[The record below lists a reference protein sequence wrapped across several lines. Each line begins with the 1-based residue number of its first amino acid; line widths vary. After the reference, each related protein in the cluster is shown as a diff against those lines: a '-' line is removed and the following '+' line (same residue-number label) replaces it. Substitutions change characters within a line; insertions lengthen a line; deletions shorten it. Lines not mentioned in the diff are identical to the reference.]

1 VTLADAPFPNSEGLR
16 HGSLQ
21 TSGLPARILAPL
33 RAGGLSVL
41 EDLCGPI
48 PECPRL
54 DINDR
59 ALLNRVLAFAHT
71 VCDGAPPTLSLPEWL
86 ELFLPVRLVDTLQL
100 HYGLQEPAAALS
112 MHEARLR
119 ETGSRL
125 GVSRERA
132 RQLIGLATGSL
143 RQALPLYAA
152 EPLFRMAQ
160 NILHAE
166 GGVITPEALA
176 QRNDPLWGGLSPV
189 GGFLLLTQLVP
200 GRLTLY
206 RDFFSECTPK
216 LIERAEFALRDH
228 LTAQAGLAPIAHLAA
243 ALPRNAQPPGVPTAE
258 PMLLALLRHLPDTFA
273 TRDGRCGFAAR
284 DGAVLL
290 REILAATGESP
301 LRLIGEAFNE
311 RVYPE
316 CRRGSGYIRDTLGR
330 DEQIRKTSPGHY
342 DLPGGLQTD
351 LPL

>member
-33 RAGGLSVL
+33 RAGGLRVL

-48 PECPRL
+48 PECPKL
-54 DINDR
+54 DIDDR
-59 ALLNRVLAFAHT
+59 ALLSRVLAFART
-71 VCDGAPPTLSLPEWL
+71 ICDGKPPTLSLPEWL
-86 ELFLPVRLVDTLQL
+86 ELFLPMRLVDTLQL

-119 ETGSRL
+119 ETGFKL

-132 RQLIGLATGSL
+132 RQLIALASGTL
-143 RQALPLYAA
+143 QQALPLYAA

-160 NILHAE
+160 KILHSE
-166 GGVITPEALA
+166 GCVITPEPLA
-176 QRNDPLWGGLSPV
+176 QRKDPLWGGLSPV
-189 GGFLLLTQLVP
+189 GGFLLLTHLVP

-206 RDFFSECTPK
+206 RDFFSECSSK
-216 LIERAEFALRDH
+216 LIERAENALRDH
-228 LTAQAGLAPIAHLAA
+228 LTAQEGLLPIALLAGT
-243 ALPRNAQPPGVPTAE
+243 LPRDAQPPGVPSAE
-258 PMLLALLRHLPDTFA
+258 PMLLALLRHLPDTLA

-290 REILAATGESP
+290 REILASIGEAP
-301 LRLIGEAFNE
+301 LRLLVEAFNE

-316 CRRGSGYIRDTLGR
+316 CRRGSGYIRDTLGH
-330 DEQIRKTSPGHY
+330 DPQIRKVAPGRY